1 MRSVARGVMASVASL
16 VVAMTTPLSAHAEG
30 PGGFKTYADRA
41 QFGIPAF
48 AGLVAALKGDGEGLA
63 LLAGEYF
70 STAVSTQGL
79 KLAFNSTHFGVR
91 PGNGGDMS
99 FPSGHTSSAFAGAA
113 FLQSRYGWRWGLPSF
128 AAAAAVGFS
137 RMNSEDHHLR
147 DVIASAALAYG
158 IAYRFEGRAPGEG
171 ATLVPLVDPV
181 EGSVGGV
188 MVQVRF

>member
-1 MRSVARGVMASVASL
+1 MGRHARAVIASL
-16 VVAMTTPLSAHAEG
+16 AVGLGTAPMAQAEG

-41 QFGIPAF
+41 QYGIPAF
-48 AGLVAALKGDGEGLA
+48 AGLVAALKGDTEGIA
-63 LLAGEYF
+63 LLAGGYLG
-70 STAVSTQGL
+70 TALSTQTL
-79 KLAFNSTHFGVR
+79 KLAFNDTHFGVR

-137 RMNSEDHHLR
+137 RMHSEDHHLR

-158 IAYRFEGRAPGEG
+158 IAYRFEGREPGKG
-171 ATLVPLVDPV
+171 AELVPFVDPV
-181 EGSVGGV
+181 EGSATGV
-188 MVQVRF
+188 MVRVRF